1 MPTSRSDQD
10 SPWKEILRQYFP
22 EAITFFFP
30 ATANLIDWD
39 KPIEFLDKEF
49 QQISPDAEI
58 GRRYADQLVKVWSQA
73 GQEVFLLLHLE
84 VQAKPE
90 DIFPERLFIY
100 NIRIFDLY
108 HHPAISLAILCDSN
122 ADWRPDTYQFNYPD
136 TQLNFKFTAV
146 KLLDYQ
152 AQWSTLEQS
161 RNPFATVVMAHL
173 KAQETKRNAQSR
185 KEWKLWLIRRLYE
198 EGYQRRDIVNLFKF
212 IDWSIT
218 LPKGLKQSFW
228 SELRTYEEE
237 RRMPYITSVEEIG
250 FERGERSLILRLLVR
265 RVGVLSKP
273 IQAQVEALSLE
284 HIEALG
290 EALLDFTDLADLEAW
305 MTERSQ

>member
-1 MPTSRSDQD
+1 MPTSRTDQD
-10 SPWKEILRQYFP
+10 SPWKEVLRQYFP

-30 ATANLIDWD
+30 ATANLIDWGR
-39 KPIEFLDKEF
+39 PIEFLDKEF

-58 GRRYADQLVKVWSQA
+58 GRRYADQLVKVWSLE

-90 DIFPERLFIY
+90 DIFAERLFIY
-100 NIRIFDLY
+100 NIRIFELY

-122 ADWRPDTYQFNYPD
+122 PDWRPDTYQFNYPD

-152 AQWSTLEQS
+152 AQWATLEQS
-161 RNPFATVVMAHL
+161 RSPFATVVMAHL
-173 KAQETKRNAQSR
+173 KAQETKRNPDSR
-185 KEWKLWLIRRLYE
+185 KQWKLWLVRRLYE
-198 EGYQRRDIVNLFKF
+198 GGNRHQDIVNLFKF
-212 IDWSIT
+212 IDWIVV
-218 LPKGLKQSFW
+218 LPEGLKASFW

-250 FERGERSLILRLLVR
+250 FERGERSLIRRQLVR
-265 RVGVLSKP
+265 RVGELPQP
-273 IQAQVEALSLE
+273 IQTQVEALSLE
-284 HIEALG
+284 QVETLG
-290 EALLDFTDLADLEAW
+290 EALLDFTNMTDLEAW
-305 MTERSQ
+305 LAAQQ